1 MILIAGVDE
10 VGRGPLAGPVV
21 VAAVILDPQKPIVG
35 ITDSKKLTEK
45 KREALYP
52 EIIEKALAFKIVHVH
67 HDEIDKLNILQA
79 TLTGMR
85 RAIEGLPLTPNII
98 MIDGNKAPQG
108 VDIPMETVIK
118 GDSKI
123 EAIGAASILAKV
135 TRDRDMVRLDRE
147 FPGYGFAKHKG
158 YPTKQHFAAIDEL
171 GPCKIHRMSFA
182 PLKQMTLL

>member
-1 MILIAGVDE
+1 MLIAGVDE

-21 VAAVILDPQKPIVG
+21 VAAVILDTNKPIAG

-45 KREALYP
+45 KREALFP
-52 EIIEKALAFKIVHVH
+52 LIMEQALAYKIVRLDHA
-67 HDEIDKLNILQA
+67 EIDRLNILQA

-85 RAIEGLPLTPNII
+85 MAIQGLSLTPDKV

-135 TRDRDMVRLDRE
+135 TRDREMVVAEELY
-147 FPGYGFAKHKG
+147 PGYGFAKHKG
-158 YPTKQHFAAIDEL
+158 YPTKQHLEALESI
-171 GPCKIHRMSFA
+171 GPCPIHRMSFA
-182 PLKQMTLL
+182 PLKQQSLF